1 MPLGKSNTN
10 CSTESCRKKFNYDI
24 ESDGYNED
32 TFKNENVSNS
42 GYNETVDAN
51 TESVCSTIV
60 ANKMKSSFKKH
71 KKLPVK
77 NSNMQIAEIDF
88 LRVMNSYAEN
98 NEEKR
103 YENENF
109 CRLNCCRIE
118 KVK

>member
-10 CSTESCRKKFNYDI
+10 CSTESYRKKFNYEI

-42 GYNETVDAN
+42 GYNETVDTN

-98 NEEKR
+98 NEENR

-109 CRLNCCRIE
+109 CRLNCCGIE

>member
-1 MPLGKSNTN
+1 MKSNQMAIMKIPSKMKT
-10 CSTESCRKKFNYDI
+10 SAT
-24 ESDGYNED
+24 
-32 TFKNENVSNS
+32 
-42 GYNETVDAN
+42 
-51 TESVCSTIV
+51 V